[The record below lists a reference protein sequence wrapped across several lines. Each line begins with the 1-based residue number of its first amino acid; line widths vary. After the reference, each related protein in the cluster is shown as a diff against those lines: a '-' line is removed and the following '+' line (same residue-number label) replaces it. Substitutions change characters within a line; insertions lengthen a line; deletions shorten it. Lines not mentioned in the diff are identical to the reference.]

1 MSDKRRTEIT
11 VETHKVTIIRRR
23 SRISREWCNVC
34 ADEVQMLSTEQ
45 AAAFAGLSTRA
56 ICRGVEAGQL
66 HFHETGDGRLFICV
80 NSLTTNT
87 NKEE

>member
-11 VETHKVTIIRRR
+11 VETHKVTIIRRAN
-23 SRISREWCNVC
+23 RISREWCETC
-34 ADEVQMLSTEQ
+34 AVEVQMLSTEQ
-45 AAAFAGLSTRA
+45 AVAFAGLSTRA

-66 HFHETGDGRLFICV
+66 HFRETGDGRLFICV

-87 NKEE
+87 NQEE